1 MARLLL
7 IDDDPALLSLL
18 RRTLERAGYEVVTAP
33 NGREGLQR
41 LTTGPFDLLITD
53 IVMPEMEGLEL
64 ILKLRQSHPALRIIA
79 ISGGGQLRP
88 ASYLNLARLSGAMTV
103 LAKPFE
109 LEELLAAVQKLLNS
123 EPPTGTSPRALA

>member
-7 IDDDPALLSLL
+7 IDDDPALLLLL
-18 RRTLERAGYEVVTAP
+18 RRTLERSGYEVVTAP

-41 LTTGPFDLLITD
+41 LAAAPFDLLITD

-64 ILKLRQSHPALRIIA
+64 ILKLRQTHPALRIIA

-109 LEELLAAVQKLLNS
+109 LEELLGAVQKLLGL
-123 EPPTGTSPRALA
+123 ETPPTAVQPPPA

>member
-123 EPPTGTSPRALA
+123 EPPTGTSPRALS

>member
-64 ILKLRQSHPALRIIA
+64 ILKLRQTHPALRIIA

-109 LEELLAAVQKLLNS
+109 LEELLTAVQKLLTS
-123 EPPTGTSPRALA
+123 EPPSGTSPRALG